1 MEVGVVFLGTSAA
14 MPTRYRGLPGLVL
27 KYRGSLLL
35 FDCGEGTQHRLVEA
49 GLSPLKIKA
58 VFITHLHGDHVFG
71 LPGLIQ
77 SMAMN
82 NRRESLYVY
91 GPKGIAHLLE
101 AVFEAARFAPPFNV
115 YVVEVR
121 GGERFRVLDRVWVSV
136 FPVRHTVEAYG
147 YAVYEEPRPG
157 KVDVEKAR
165 RLGIEPGPLLGLLQ
179 RGIPVSVG
187 GRLVR
192 PEEVVGKPRPGFR
205 LVYTGDT
212 APIDGLRKV
221 VGLDKVDVLV
231 HDATFTSEYEL
242 EAHEEGH
249 STALDAA
256 KAAIEL
262 GARVLVLTH
271 FSARYRSPEP
281 LVFEASRLHPNVVA
295 AEDLLKLPIRL

>member
-91 GPKGIAHLLE
+91 GPRGIAHLLE
-101 AVFEAARFAPPFNV
+101 AVFEAARFAPPFNI